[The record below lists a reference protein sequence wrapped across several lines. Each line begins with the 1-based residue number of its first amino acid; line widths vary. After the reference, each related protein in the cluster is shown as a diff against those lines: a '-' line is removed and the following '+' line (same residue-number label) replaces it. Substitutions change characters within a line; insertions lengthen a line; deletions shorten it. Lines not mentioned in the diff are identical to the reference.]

1 MSILDKIEEDTK
13 RGVAEIKGG
22 IAEIK
27 AVLSPGAASTAESTA
42 PATIQSFAAS
52 ATQSAPAAS
61 LSAPKGDNQVETVA
75 ARLEQLRK
83 TINVVGTVHSS
94 WDHIVAVVTA
104 TTTDADAAFVKVK
117 ALISIDA
124 PVAKGFDEAV
134 AFVKSIA
141 VKL

>member
-13 RGVAEIKGG
+13 RGVSAA
-22 IAEIK
+22 IA
-27 AVLSPGAASTAESTA
+27 AVERVVAPGAASTAESTA

-61 LSAPKGDNQVETVA
+61 LSAGKPTDPIAEVV

-83 TINVVGTVHSS
+83 TINVVATVHSS
-94 WDHIVAVVTA
+94 WDRIVDAVTA
-104 TTTDADAAFVKVK
+104 TTTDADAAFAKVK
-117 ALISIDA
+117 ALIPIDGT
-124 PVAKGFDEAV
+124 PVPKGFDEAV

-141 VKL
+141 IKL